1 MGERGTNTKRNE
13 KANSPFP
20 SNRRKKPANFL
31 LTAPCFYVLYRYR
44 PSDVIQLHPFAMSNP
59 SPTPHLLI
67 IEDDPQLNVGLS
79 MFLETEGFQVDLADD
94 GDEGLRLAVS
104 LPGYDL
110 IILDANLP
118 GRTGFEVLREMRVQG
133 VSTPVLMLTGLGA
146 HEDKM
151 RGFELGADDYLT
163 KPFATEVLLAR
174 INAIVRRTQAVPE
187 EAMGVYQVGGLLV
200 DLPAGAVTRDGEVMD
215 LTDLEFKLLR
225 YLILHRGRT
234 ATREQI
240 LRDVWRLPST
250 VETRTIDRHVNALR
264 SIMDGEDEDTWPIK
278 SVYGIGYKLVDV
290 ERI

>member
-1 MGERGTNTKRNE
+1 
-13 KANSPFP
+13 
-20 SNRRKKPANFL
+20 
-31 LTAPCFYVLYRYR
+31 
-44 PSDVIQLHPFAMSNP
+44 MSNA
-59 SPTPHLLI
+59 SPTPRLLI

-79 MFLETEGFQVDLADD
+79 MFLETEGFQVDVADD

-118 GRTGFEVLREMRVQG
+118 GRNGFEVLREMRVQG
-133 VSTPVLMLTGLGA
+133 VSTPVLMLTGLGT

-174 INAIVRRTQAVPE
+174 INAIVRRTQTVPE
-187 EAMGVYQVGGLLV
+187 ETTGVYQVGGLLV
-200 DLPAGAVTRDGEVMD
+200 DLSAVTVTRDDVEMD

-240 LRDVWRLPST
+240 LRDVWRLPSN

-264 SIMDGEDEDTWPIK
+264 SLMDGEDEETWPIK
-278 SVYGIGYKLVDV
+278 SVYGIGYKIVEV
-290 ERI
+290 ERVEA

>member
-1 MGERGTNTKRNE
+1 MS
-13 KANSPFP
+13 SP
-20 SNRRKKPANFL
+20 A
-31 LTAPCFYVLYRYR
+31 A
-44 PSDVIQLHPFAMSNP
+44 
-59 SPTPHLLI
+59 TPHVLI

-79 MFLETEGFQVDLADD
+79 LFLETEGYQVDLAEE
-94 GDEGLRLAVS
+94 GESGLRKAVS
-104 LPGYDL
+104 LPGYDV

-118 GRTGFEVLREMRVQG
+118 GRSGFEVLREMRVQG

-163 KPFATEVLLAR
+163 KPFSTEELLAR
-174 INAIVRRTQAVPE
+174 LLAIMRRTQAVTE
-187 EAMGVYQVGGLLV
+187 EVTGIYQVGGLV
-200 DLPAGAVTRDGEVMD
+200 IDLAGQQVTRAGAVID

-250 VETRTIDRHVNALR
+250 VETRTIDRHINALR
-264 SIMDGEDEDTWPIK
+264 SIMSGEDEETWPIK
-278 SVYGIGYKLVDV
+278 SVYGIGYKIVEV
-290 ERI
+290 ERVEA